1 MNITLKDR
9 LFYVIFNT
17 EWGFFGLAGSQN
29 KLFRTV
35 LPSPNKKIVK
45 NLLLN
50 GFENVRLDINFHRLL
65 QQRIKAFFDGI
76 ITDFNDVPVQTSQ
89 FSQFNR
95 QVLTACRDITPAK
108 TITYG
113 QLAKQIGHPGASR
126 AVGTALSQNPLPLII
141 PCHRVIRSDGSMG
154 GFTAPGG
161 TKMKSKLI
169 QHEFVTKCRK
179 ILQYA

>member
-1 MNITLKDR
+1 MNIKLKDKM
-9 LFYVIFNT
+9 FYVIFNT
-17 EWGFFGLAGSQN
+17 KWGFFGLAGAQN
-29 KLFRTV
+29 RLFRSV
-35 LPSPNKKIVK
+35 LPSQNKKIVK
-45 NLLLN
+45 NLLLY
-50 GFENVRLDINFHRLL
+50 GFENARLDINFHRPL
-65 QQRIKAFFDGI
+65 QQRIQAFFDGV
-76 ITDFNDVPVQTSQ
+76 ITDFNDVPVQI
-89 FSQFNR
+89 SQFNHFNK
-95 QVLTACRDITPAK
+95 QVLTSCRDITPAK
-108 TITYG
+108 TITYS

-161 TKMKSKLI
+161 IKMKSKLI